1 VSQCHIQIGGAKRSG
16 KTTLAKGLLL
26 GLDAHCS
33 PALLEVDDV
42 KNSLFGADVVRSK
55 LPDTPESLQLHA
67 TALRTMFGTLIP
79 ELLYAGKSPIVIDT
93 HDNIRTYQHGKA
105 LAAQHCVPFKFLFV
119 ESPTLEEATV
129 RAMRA
134 APDDPS
140 DMKDFSNP
148 NIVDS
153 FLLNVKRMHELY
165 DAFKEPH
172 CSIRQGSP
180 ESMLYQALEYILR

>member
-1 VSQCHIQIGGAKRSG
+1 MRQYHIQIGGAKRSG

-26 GLDAHCS
+26 GLDAHCR

-42 KNSLFGADVVRSK
+42 KNTLFGADVVRSK

-79 ELLYAGKSPIVIDT
+79 KLLYAGRSPIVIDT
-93 HDNIRTYQHGKA
+93 HDDIRTYQHGKA
-105 LAAQHCVPFKFLFV
+105 LAHQHGVPFKFLFV
-119 ESPTLEEATV
+119 ESPTLEEATL
-129 RAMRA
+129 RARRA

-140 DMKDFSNP
+140 DMKDFANP
-148 NIVDS
+148 KIVDS

-165 DAFKEPH
+165 GTFQEPH
-172 CSIRQGSP
+172 CKIQQGAP
-180 ESMLYQALEYILR
+180 ESMWYQALAYILH